1 MNIRYDEIGSV
12 FWIGDQMLGA
22 VGGGSLQLF
31 VRAPECIIEQ
41 CRELHAF
48 DEVRQPI
55 ALEGED
61 VRSVQAADF
70 KS

>member
-1 MNIRYDEIGSV
+1 
-12 FWIGDQMLGA
+12 MLGA

-61 VRSVQAADF
+61 VRSVQTADF